1 MAMKK
6 FHGSFANALIEG
18 LCFLLVGWGR
28 DIVAAQGIRRR
39 GWSYW
44 RDWRVV
50 RSWAGVVATRE
61 RARFL
66 PRAKG
71 VRVMSAS

>member
-28 DIVAAQGIRRR
+28 DIVAAQGT
-39 GWSYW
+39 GQ
-44 RDWRVV
+44 
-50 RSWAGVVATRE
+50 RE
-61 RARFL
+61 PSTGNQTEGL
-66 PRAKG
+66 ELLEG
-71 VRVMSAS
+71 LEGGEELDGGGGD